1 MDYAT
6 MQMTC
11 QQHKGDFAYLYFYFA
26 LSTGRLLHDG
36 WRSA

>member
-11 QQHKGDFAYLYFYFA
+11 QQHKANFVYLYFYFTPSA
-26 LSTGRLLHDG
+26 GRLLHDR
-36 WRSA
+36 WRSV